1 MAWSSTFLLNP
12 YRTAQAATGGGVCKP
27 RTGLQSINAPQLFW
41 RGGVSAPLEMKV
53 TGPGSRKQ
61 EAGSN
66 RMVDEVCLVA
76 ILFDLQRLRTKQK
89 DERGGRGKRR
99 ERGGGG
105 RAGQQVWAFGFGSGK
120 ILMTN

>member
-1 MAWSSTFLLNP
+1 M
-12 YRTAQAATGGGVCKP
+12 
-27 RTGLQSINAPQLFW
+27 
-41 RGGVSAPLEMKV
+41 SAPLEMKV

-61 EAGSN
+61 EAGSD

-99 ERGGGG
+99 EREGGG

>member
-1 MAWSSTFLLNP
+1 M
-12 YRTAQAATGGGVCKP
+12 
-27 RTGLQSINAPQLFW
+27 
-41 RGGVSAPLEMKV
+41 SAPLEMKV

-61 EAGSN
+61 EAGSD

-99 ERGGGG
+99 EREGGG
-105 RAGQQVWAFGFGSGK
+105 RVGQQVWAFGFGSGK

>member
-1 MAWSSTFLLNP
+1 M
-12 YRTAQAATGGGVCKP
+12 
-27 RTGLQSINAPQLFW
+27 
-41 RGGVSAPLEMKV
+41 SAPLEMKV

-61 EAGSN
+61 EAGSD

-99 ERGGGG
+99 EREGEVG
-105 RAGQQVWAFGFGSGK
+105 RVSKFGPLGLVPARF
-120 ILMTN
+120 